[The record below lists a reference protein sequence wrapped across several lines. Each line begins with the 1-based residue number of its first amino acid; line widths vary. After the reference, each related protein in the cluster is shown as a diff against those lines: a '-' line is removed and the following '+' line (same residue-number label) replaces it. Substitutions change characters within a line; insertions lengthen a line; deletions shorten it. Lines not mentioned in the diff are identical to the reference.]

1 MNTGKMTMDYNSETK
16 SISVNI
22 ELADGTV
29 WFSKNQIADLFG
41 VYISAVTMNLKSIR
55 KEDESFLRANSQYFS
70 YTTANGESV
79 SRTLFN
85 LDIIIILAF
94 KIRGGNSHLF
104 RQWLREQAK
113 RPIIESRQN
122 PKIIR
127 IGKSNILN

>member
-122 PKIIR
+122 PIIIR